1 MTAQRKKYTLSY
13 MDLREL
19 REIDNSFAQNADSEI
34 SYSTDESE
42 YVFRMQRRSDWAAL
56 QPLSYHR
63 VTNTILVLGIWQIR
77 HGAVQAIAYDYD
89 CTQIRWIVGSTVHGR
104 VPAHAGMRACAGR
117 TIAKEK
123 EEMVKYI

>member
-42 YVFRMQRRSDWAAL
+42 YVFRMQRRSD
-56 QPLSYHR
+56 
-63 VTNTILVLGIWQIR
+63 
-77 HGAVQAIAYDYD
+77 
-89 CTQIRWIVGSTVHGR
+89 
-104 VPAHAGMRACAGR
+104 
-117 TIAKEK
+117 
-123 EEMVKYI
+123 